1 MPLSIRWED
10 EQGEVLEE
18 LLPDG
23 DASLNAVV
31 ARAPDNSVCL
41 RFIDPYGDTVFNR
54 IQLPLLI
61 SELQHARQD
70 LPGGASPAHIDSVLA
85 LVRRAE
91 DEVHTYVR
99 FLGD

>member
-10 EQGEVLEE
+10 ERGKVLEE
-18 LLPDG
+18 LLPDRG
-23 DASLNAVV
+23 ASLNAVV
-31 ARAPDNSVCL
+31 AKAPDNSVCL

-61 SELQHARQD
+61 SELQRARQD
-70 LPGGASPAHIDSVLA
+70 LPGGASPTHLDSVLA
-85 LVRRAE
+85 LVRKAE

>member
-10 EQGEVLEE
+10 EEGEVLEE
-18 LLPDG
+18 LLPDRG
-23 DASLNAVV
+23 ASLNAVV
-31 ARAPDNSVCL
+31 AAAPSDSLCL

-54 IQLPLLI
+54 VQLPDLI
-61 SELQHARQD
+61 RELEGARRY
-70 LPGGASPAHIDSVLA
+70 LPDGAAPTHIDSVLA
-85 LVRRAE
+85 LVRKAE